1 MNSVCKDCQLYKGDC
16 GNHFVDRDEHIHY
29 DVPNEVMY
37 DGVFSNL
44 PKCFEMKADIWCHI
58 ISEKCPYSGIMCR
71 ECELFQAINRA
82 KAKAQIAKEK
92 Q

>member
-1 MNSVCKDCQLYKGDC
+1 MTSVCKDCLHFKGNC

-29 DVPNEVMY
+29 DTPSEVMY

-44 PKCFEMKADIWCHI
+44 PKCFNKKVDIWCHI
-58 ISEKCPYSGIMCR
+58 ISEKCPYIGTMCHD
-71 ECELFQAINRA
+71 CEVFKAINKA